1 MKKKLILAMTFVLA
15 LFLFVPT
22 SFANTIA
29 DGTYTVPYTIQ
40 TPNGSASIADRY
52 FTGSAKVTVTN
63 GSAVA
68 DLTVTS
74 GEYVKSVSSSSGGEL
89 INDSGDT
96 KVYRIPFG
104 NITESQNLSMHIS
117 VPEEIAKMEYD
128 TTHTTVINFDT
139 SSLPTASS
147 ETSQNEQKSN
157 NQSSN
162 EQGTSNQGTNDGSG
176 NKEIVE
182 NPKTSDETPL
192 LLYVFLMAASVAGFM
207 LYRKRFANN

>member
-1 MKKKLILAMTFVLA
+1 MKQKLILAMTFIFA

-22 SFANTIA
+22 SFASTIA
-29 DGTYTVPYTIQ
+29 DGTYTVPYTIK
-40 TPNGSASIADRY
+40 TPSGDASIADGY
-52 FTGSAKVTVTN
+52 FTGNAKVTVTN

-128 TTHTTVINFDT
+128 TTHTTVIHFNT
-139 SSLPTASS
+139 KGLPTASS
-147 ETSQNEQKSN
+147 
-157 NQSSN
+157 NQGSSD
-162 EQGTSNQGTNDGSG
+162 QASSNQGSSDASTT
-176 NKEIVE
+176 KEVVE

-192 LLYVFLMAASVAGFM
+192 LLYVFLMAASVAGFTF
-207 LYRKRFANN
+207 YRKRFANN